1 MNLNLT
7 GKKAIV
13 CGSTQ
18 GLGFASAVELALLG
32 AEITLM
38 ARNEKKLKESI
49 RKLDNSSKQKH
60 TYIVADFQF
69 PQIVENSINNY
80 IANNNTVNI
89 LVNNTGGPKGGNA
102 VDATPEEFLQAFNS
116 HLICNHILMK
126 AVLPSMKASGYGR
139 IVNIIST
146 SVKEPIPG
154 LAVSNSIR
162 AAVASWS
169 KTLANE
175 LGKFG
180 ITVNN
185 ILPGY
190 MKTARYHA
198 IVKNKVVV
206 SKKNAKEIE
215 TDILTGIPLQRIGT
229 PEEFGAA
236 VAFLCTPAAS
246 YITGI
251 NLPVDGGK
259 LSCL

>member
-1 MNLNLT
+1 MNLDLK

-32 AEITLM
+32 AEVTLM
-38 ARNEKKLKESI
+38 ARDEKKLNEAIK
-49 RKLDNSSKQKH
+49 KLDISSDQKH
-60 TYIVADFQF
+60 SYIVADFQY
-69 PQIVENSINNY
+69 PEVVENSITNY
-80 IANNNTVNI
+80 MANNNTVNI
-89 LVNNTGGPKGGNA
+89 LVNNTGGPKAGYA
-102 VDATPEEFLQAFNS
+102 IDAAPEEFLQAFNS

-154 LAVSNSIR
+154 LAVSNTIR

-169 KTLANE
+169 KTLASE
-175 LGKFG
+175 VGKFG

-185 ILPGY
+185 VLPGY
-190 MKTARYHA
+190 TRTARYDT
-198 IVKNKVVV
+198 IVKNNVAV
-206 SKKNAKEIE
+206 SQKSEEEIE
-215 TDILTGIPLQRIGT
+215 ADLLAKIPLQKIGT

-236 VAFLCTPAAS
+236 VAFLCSPAAS

-251 NLPVDGGK
+251 NLPVDGGRIG
-259 LSCL
+259 CL

>member
-1 MNLNLT
+1 MNLDLS
-7 GKKAIV
+7 GKKALV

-18 GLGFASAVELALLG
+18 GLGLASAVELALQG
-32 AEITLM
+32 ASITLM
-38 ARNEKKLKESI
+38 ARNEKRLQEAVKKL
-49 RKLDNSSKQKH
+49 NTSKGQQH
-60 TYIVADFQF
+60 HYLVADFQK
-69 PQIVENSINNY
+69 PSMVKDVIEKY
-80 IANNNTVNI
+80 ISQKNVVNI

-102 VDATPEEFLQAFNS
+102 TDAQPEEFVDAFNS
-116 HLICNHILMK
+116 HLICNHILMQ

-146 SVKEPIPG
+146 SVKEPIHG
-154 LAVSNSIR
+154 LAVSNTIR

-185 ILPGY
+185 VLPGY
-190 MKTARYHA
+190 TKTKRYDA
-198 IVKNKVVV
+198 IVKTRAAAF
-206 SKKNAKEIE
+206 KKSEKEIE
-215 TDILTGIPLQRIGT
+215 KGIIAQIPLQKIGT

-236 VAFLCTPAAS
+236 VAFLCSPAAS

-251 NLPVDGGK
+251 NLPVDGGR

>member
-7 GKKAIV
+7 GKNAIV

-18 GLGFASAVELALLG
+18 GLGWASAIELALLG
-32 AEITLM
+32 ANVTLM
-38 ARNEKKLKESI
+38 ARDEKKLKEAI
-49 RKLDNSSKQKH
+49 KNLDVTKNQKH
-60 TYIVADFQF
+60 TYIVADFQY
-69 PQIVENSINNY
+69 PEKVERAITNY
-80 IANNNTVNI
+80 LSGNKSVNI

-116 HLICNHILMK
+116 HLICNHILVK
-126 AVLPSMKASGYGR
+126 AVLPSMKSSGYGR
-139 IVNIIST
+139 IINIIST
-146 SVKEPIPG
+146 SVKEPIAG
-154 LAVSNSIR
+154 LAVSNTIR
-162 AAVASWS
+162 AAVASWA

-175 LGKFG
+175 LGQFG

-185 ILPGY
+185 VLPGY
-190 MKTARYHA
+190 TRTARYDA
-198 IVKNKVVV
+198 IVKNKMAATQK
-206 SKKNAKEIE
+206 SDEEIE
-215 TDILTGIPLQRIGT
+215 ADFIAQIPLQKIGT

-236 VAFLCTPAAS
+236 VAFLCSPAAS

>member
-1 MNLNLT
+1 MNLDIT

-32 AEITLM
+32 AEVTLM
-38 ARNEKKLKESI
+38 ARDEKKLKEAI
-49 RKLDNSSKQKH
+49 KKLDTSSEQRH
-60 TYIVADFQF
+60 TYIVADFRF
-69 PQIVENSINNY
+69 PEVVENSITDY
-80 IANNNTVNI
+80 MANTNTVNI

-102 VDATPEEFLQAFNS
+102 IDATPEEFLQAFNS
-116 HLICNHILMK
+116 HLICNHILTK

-154 LAVSNSIR
+154 LAVSNTIR

-169 KTLANE
+169 KTLAGE

-185 ILPGY
+185 VLPGY
-190 MKTARYHA
+190 TRTARYDA
-198 IVKNKVVV
+198 IVKNNVAV
-206 SKKNAKEIE
+206 SQKSKEEIE
-215 TDILTGIPLQRIGT
+215 RDFLAKIPLRKIGT

-236 VAFLCTPAAS
+236 VAFLCSPAAS

-251 NLPVDGGK
+251 NLPVDGGR
-259 LSCL
+259 LACL

>member
-1 MNLNLT
+1 MNLDLT
-7 GKKAIV
+7 GKKAMV

-32 AEITLM
+32 AEVTLM
-38 ARNEKKLKESI
+38 ARNEEKLKEAI
-49 RKLDNSSKQKH
+49 KKLDTSFGQKH
-60 TYIVADFQF
+60 KYIVADFQS
-69 PQIVENSINNY
+69 PEVVENSINNY
-80 IANNNTVNI
+80 LANKNIVNI

-102 VDATPEEFLQAFNS
+102 VDAIPEEFLQAFNS
-116 HLICNHILMK
+116 HVICNHILMK
-126 AVLPSMKASGYGR
+126 AILPSMKASGYGR

-154 LAVSNSIR
+154 LAVSNTIR

-169 KTLANE
+169 KTLAGE

-185 ILPGY
+185 VLPGY
-190 MKTARYHA
+190 TRTARYDA
-198 IVKNKVVV
+198 IVRNKVAV
-206 SKKNAKEIE
+206 SQKNEKEIE
-215 TDILTGIPLQRIGT
+215 ADFLAEIPLQKIGT

-236 VAFLCTPAAS
+236 VAFLCSPAAS

-251 NLPVDGGK
+251 NLPVDGGR
-259 LSCL
+259 LACL